1 MAHGDTETAREQ
13 LSRVLRVRREEVV
26 EAATIAMA
34 RSRLRHDAE
43 PSRTEV
49 RSRLENVYARVV
61 DAVERREVGSI
72 CAYARRLADERY
84 GMGYDL
90 GEVQTALN
98 TLEEELWQTILR
110 DLPPAGHAEALGL
123 VSSVLGAAKDALAR
137 EYVAL
142 AARHRA
148 PSLDVARLFEGVER

>member
-1 MAHGDTETAREQ
+1 MVDVDAETERRQ

-34 RSRLRHDAE
+34 RSRIRHYAE
-43 PSRTEV
+43 PSRIEI

-61 DAVERREVGSI
+61 DAVERRDVGSI

-84 GMGYDL
+84 EMGYDL

-110 DLPPAGHAEALGL
+110 DLPSADYAEALAV

-137 EYVAL
+137 EYVTL

-148 PSLDVARLFEGVER
+148 PSLDVGRLFEGVER